1 MSDEKKKLTVLLSGT
16 SFASVDNGWFEL
28 GCEALRAKGINRAIG
43 GEAIAD
49 VANRMSRGDLYS
61 REELDEVDVF
71 VIMQVHNRDVYAP
84 NELKKDYHEYALPF
98 TRGNYAAAFDYV
110 IKKYISD
117 CYQLQFDKGSKYYG
131 VKGGKPAVIL
141 LCTHWHDARVVYNES
156 IRKLSDKWGF
166 PLVKFDEQIGFSKT
180 VEHPETHRQTSTLF
194 ADDTECIDGV
204 EYGWHPNRGKDC
216 YIQNRMAAVFV
227 AQIQSL
233 VL

>member
-1 MSDEKKKLTVLLSGT
+1 MMKRIYIIILLLYCWVSFLPAQDICSPVREGYLSMSDEKKKLTVLLSGA

-117 CYQLQFDKGSKYYG
+117 CYQLQFD
-131 VKGGKPAVIL
+131 
-141 LCTHWHDARVVYNES
+141 T
-156 IRKLSDKWGF
+156 
-166 PLVKFDEQIGFSKT
+166 
-180 VEHPETHRQTSTLF
+180 
-194 ADDTECIDGV
+194 
-204 EYGWHPNRGKDC
+204 
-216 YIQNRMAAVFV
+216 
-227 AQIQSL
+227 
-233 VL
+233 

>member
-1 MSDEKKKLTVLLSGT
+1 M
-16 SFASVDNGWFEL
+16 
-28 GCEALRAKGINRAIG
+28 
-43 GEAIAD
+43 
-49 VANRMSRGDLYS
+49 
-61 REELDEVDVF
+61 
-71 VIMQVHNRDVYAP
+71 
-84 NELKKDYHEYALPF
+84 
-98 TRGNYAAAFDYV
+98 
-110 IKKYISD
+110 
-117 CYQLQFDKGSKYYG
+117 
-131 VKGGKPAVIL
+131 KPAVIL

>member
-1 MSDEKKKLTVLLSGT
+1 MMKRIYIIILLLYCWVSFLPAQDICSPVREGYLSMSDEKKKLTVLLSGA

-141 LCTHWHDARVVYNES
+141 LCTHWHDARV
-156 IRKLSDKWGF
+156 
-166 PLVKFDEQIGFSKT
+166 
-180 VEHPETHRQTSTLF
+180 
-194 ADDTECIDGV
+194 GV
-204 EYGWHPNRGKDC
+204 
-216 YIQNRMAAVFV
+216 
-227 AQIQSL
+227 
-233 VL
+233 